1 MAAKAGGADP
11 KGNMRL
17 KMAIQK
23 AKDVN
28 MPNDKHHRAIQRG
41 AGDSDGANFE
51 EVVYERLRA
60 GGICPPAEY
69 H

>member
-1 MAAKAGGADP
+1 
-11 KGNMRL
+11 MRL